1 MSTRQRRTH
10 VLALSPLAL
19 LLLCAAGI
27 ALLVMVAC
35 QDTEQVTQ
43 PSAAAV
49 SATHTLTVSGSGT
62 GNGVVTSTPTG
73 INCSITAGTAAT
85 SGCIKAFSEGV
96 KVTLVAKSAAG
107 HAFGGWLNSS
117 NCSGTGNCV
126 LNMTTDRA
134 VTALFRKG
142 PFTVQI
148 SSGKGSGRVTSQSGL
163 TPKIDCSIT
172 NGTPAATGCSA
183 TYPANTKLTL
193 TATTAAGFVFEGWKS
208 PTCGTGSCL
217 FKIIQAQTIK
227 ATFAAAAAGNPAVE
241 GRWESPFST
250 PVVLVHSHVLRTG
263 KVLAWGDSGGAYLW
277 TPGASFTAVQA
288 KPFRIYCTGHTFLGD
303 GRLLV
308 MGGTSPNTRG
318 LRFAT
323 IFNPATNG
331 WSLAPSMDRG
341 RYYPT
346 ATTLPDGEVLV
357 VSGHDTALQVV
368 KSPEV
373 WTGSSW
379 RRLTTDTLSIGDP
392 FYPAMFVAPNGKVF
406 LAGFPG
412 TTRYLDP
419 AGGSGWTPV
428 AERKIADRRMGS
440 AVMYAPGKILYAG
453 GGGAAVNAAATD
465 QPPTATAEVIDLNQP
480 SPWWRLVASMHFPRR
495 QMNATLLADGTV
507 LVTGGTS
514 GAHFNDQA
522 GAVHDAERWDP
533 ATEAWTTMA
542 RESQN
547 RTYHSTAVL
556 LPSGRV
562 LSAGSGEGGGIPY
575 ANSEFTAQLFTPPY
589 LLNSDGSLRARPVI
603 TSAPSTIRYNQ
614 GFTVQSPDAGSITR
628 GTLIRVSSV
637 THAFNQ
643 SQLIYHLTFTV
654 NGSTLTSAGPAT
666 ATLAPPGPYIL
677 FLINGSGVPSI
688 GKIVMVGP

>member
-1 MSTRQRRTH
+1 
-10 VLALSPLAL
+10 VLVISPLAL
-19 LLLCAAGI
+19 SLLIAAGI
-27 ALLVMVAC
+27 ALLVMLAC
-35 QDTEQVTQ
+35 QDAEQVTQ
-43 PSAAAV
+43 PNTAV
-49 SATHTLTVSGSGT
+49 IAATHTLTVSGSGT
-62 GNGVVTSTPTG
+62 GNGVVTSTPAG
-73 INCSITAGTAAT
+73 INCTITAGAAGT
-85 SGCIKAFSEGV
+85 SGCTKSFTEGT
-96 KVTLVAKSAAG
+96 KVTLVAKSAG
-107 HAFGGWLNSS
+107 GSAFGGWLNSS

-126 LNMTTDRA
+126 LNMTVNRA

-142 PFTVQI
+142 PFTVKI

-163 TPKIDCSIT
+163 TPKIDCVIT
-172 NGTPAATGCSA
+172 NGTPASTGCSA
-183 TYPANTKLTL
+183 SYPANTKLTL
-193 TATTAAGFVFEGWKS
+193 TATAAAGFMFDGWKNS
-208 PTCGTGSCL
+208 TCGTGSCL
-217 FKIIQAQTIK
+217 FKIIQVQTIPVTFSA
-227 ATFAAAAAGNPAVE
+227 ATAGNPAVE
-241 GRWESPFST
+241 GRWEPPFST
-250 PVVLVHSHVLRTG
+250 PVVVVHSHVLRTG
-263 KVLAWGDSGGAYLW
+263 KVLVWGDSGGAYLY
-277 TPGASFTAVQA
+277 TTGGGFTAVQA
-288 KPFRIYCTGHTFLGD
+288 KPFRIYCTGHTFLSD

-323 IFNPATNG
+323 IFNPATSA

-346 ATTLPDGEVLV
+346 ATTLPDGQVLV

-373 WTGSSW
+373 WTGSGW
-379 RRLTTDTLSIGDP
+379 RRLTNDTLSIGDP

-428 AERKIADRRMGS
+428 ADRKVADRRMGS

-480 SPWWRLVASMHFPRR
+480 SPSWQLVASMHYPRR

-514 GAHFNDQA
+514 GAHYNDQA
-522 GAVHDAERWDP
+522 GAVHVAERWDP
-533 ATEAWTTMA
+533 ATKAWTTMA
-542 RESQN
+542 QESRN

-575 ANSEFTAQLFTPPY
+575 SNSEFTAQLFTPPY
-589 LLNSDGSLRARPVI
+589 LLNSDGSLRTRPAV

-614 GFTVQSPDAGSITR
+614 PFTVQSPDAASITR

-643 SQLIYHLTFTV
+643 SQLINHLTFTV
-654 NGSTLTSAGPAT
+654 SGSTLTSAGPADGKV
-666 ATLAPPGPYIL
+666 APPGPYIL